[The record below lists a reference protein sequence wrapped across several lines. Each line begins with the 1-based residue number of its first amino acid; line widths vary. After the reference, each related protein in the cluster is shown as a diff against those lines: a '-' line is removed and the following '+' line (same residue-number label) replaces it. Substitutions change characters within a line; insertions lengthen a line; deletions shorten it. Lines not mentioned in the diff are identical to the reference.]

1 MFRPTHS
8 FECDLAL
15 QGARRAPAYRG
26 LGNRALY
33 VEGEPLTNSKILIGA
48 ALLVT
53 MAVACGA
60 ETDDAIVEQSTQ
72 PAATDSAPAEVSEVA
87 FDEAMVRTE
96 SVTKENKGGQTN
108 IRFVADTDSYDEI
121 VSLTNECVDYYLDET
136 EAAYCYGYGSQE
148 DFDLTAFD
156 WTPESDD
163 EIFGTGRP
171 CWVMYSGQPIAGP
184 DSRTESP
191 ASATSYI
198 DRCSGGVEFPDPDG
212 SLADY
217 RAKREDS
224 LAAST
229 QLRKRDACAL
239 VDEDA
244 LARNGFNTVLGDVTG
259 DPTAYLTDGA
269 VATWVCSTAESEVGF
284 TVTEFAT
291 AEAAAADALSD
302 ELATNDFLLSSGDL
316 LTIDGGNAIVNSEL
330 GIAQATWSIGTTS
343 LRMMMSSMP
352 VIPGVPG
359 GQTSAQLIDAITG
372 LASTINQR
380 IAVDAW

>member
-1 MFRPTHS
+1 MK
-8 FECDLAL
+8 
-15 QGARRAPAYRG
+15 
-26 LGNRALY
+26 NW
-33 VEGEPLTNSKILIGA
+33 KIIIGA
-48 ALLVT
+48 ALIAMT
-53 MAVACGA
+53 VACGA
-60 ETDDAIVEQSTQ
+60 EPDNASAVEPSQATVDASSSV
-72 PAATDSAPAEVSEVA
+72 EVSDAA
-87 FDEAMVRTE
+87 FDSAMVRTE

-108 IRFVADTDSYDEI
+108 IRFVAGTDSYDDI
-121 VSLTNECVDYYLDET
+121 VSLTNQCVDYYLDET
-136 EAAYCYGYGSQE
+136 EAAYCYGYGSQK

-156 WTPESDD
+156 WTPESDA
-163 EIFGTGRP
+163 EIFGAGRP

-198 DRCSGGVEFPDPDG
+198 DQCPGSVEFPDPDG

-224 LAAST
+224 LADST
-229 QLRKRDACAL
+229 QLRQRDACAL

-269 VATWVCSTAESEVGF
+269 VAAWVCSTAESEVGF

-302 ELATNDFLLSSGDL
+302 ELAINDFLLSSGEL
-316 LTIDGGNAIVNSEL
+316 LSIDGGNAIVNSEL
-330 GIAQATWSIGTTS
+330 GIAQATWSTGATS
-343 LRMMMSSMP
+343 IRVMMSSIP
-352 VIPGVPG
+352 VIAGVRG
-359 GQTSAQLIDAITG
+359 GQTTAQLADSITG
-372 LASTINQR
+372 LASTANSR
-380 IAVDAW
+380 IGADAW

>member
-1 MFRPTHS
+1 MK
-8 FECDLAL
+8 
-15 QGARRAPAYRG
+15 
-26 LGNRALY
+26 
-33 VEGEPLTNSKILIGA
+33 NSKILIGA
-48 ALLVT
+48 ALLLT

-60 ETDDAIVEQSTQ
+60 EPDDASVDQSPQ
-72 PAATDSAPAEVSEVA
+72 PTVTDSAPAEVSEVA
-87 FDEAMVRTE
+87 FDSAMVRTE

-108 IRFVADTDSYDEI
+108 IRFVAGTDSYDDI
-121 VSLTNECVDYYLDET
+121 VSLTNQCVDHYLAET
-136 EAAYCYGYGSQE
+136 EAAYCYGYGSQQ

-156 WTPESDD
+156 WTRESDSD
-163 EIFGTGRP
+163 VFGSGRP

-198 DRCSGGVEFPDPDG
+198 DQCPGGVKFPDPDG

-217 RAKREDS
+217 RAKREES

-229 QLRKRDACAL
+229 QLRQRDACAL

-259 DPTAYLTDGA
+259 HPTAYLTDGA
-269 VATWVCSTAESEVGF
+269 IASWVCSTAESEVGF

-291 AEAAAADALSD
+291 AEAAAADGLSD

-330 GIAQATWSIGTTS
+330 GIAQGTWSTGTTS
-343 LRMMMSSMP
+343 VRVMMSSIP

-359 GQTSAQLIDAITG
+359 GQTQAQLTDAITG
-372 LASTINQR
+372 LAATANIR
-380 IAVDAW
+380 IAADVW

>member
-1 MFRPTHS
+1 MK
-8 FECDLAL
+8 
-15 QGARRAPAYRG
+15 
-26 LGNRALY
+26 
-33 VEGEPLTNSKILIGA
+33 NSKILIGA

-53 MAVACGA
+53 MAVACA
-60 ETDDAIVEQSTQ
+60 PEADEASVEQSPR
-72 PAATDSAPAEVSEVA
+72 PAVSDSPSPDVGDVS
-87 FDEAMVRTE
+87 FDPAMVRTE

-108 IRFVADTDSYDEI
+108 IRFVANTNSYDDI
-121 VSLTNECVDYYLDET
+121 VSLTNQCVDYYLDET
-136 EAAYCYGYGSQE
+136 VAAYCYGYGSQE

-156 WTPESDD
+156 WTPASDD
-163 EIFGTGRP
+163 EIFGSGRP

-184 DSRTESP
+184 EGRTESP

-198 DRCSGGVEFPDPDG
+198 DQCPGNVEFPDPDG

-217 RAKREDS
+217 RAKREGS
-224 LAAST
+224 LAQST
-229 QLRKRDACAL
+229 QLRQRDACAL

-269 VATWVCSTAESEVGF
+269 IAAWVCSTAESEVGF

-302 ELATNDFLLSSGDL
+302 ELATNDFLLNSGQL

-330 GIAQATWSIGTTS
+330 GIAQATWSTGTTS
-343 LRMMMSSMP
+343 VRVMMSSMP

-359 GQTSAQLIDAITG
+359 GQTQAQLADAVTA
-372 LASTINQR
+372 LASAANSR
-380 IAVDAW
+380 IASDAW